1 MLPNYPQTQEKKRGE
16 GVELERT
23 PQNGLLVRMLGDV
36 KGSSGVSVESVSSNT
51 ASSSNAV
58 GCQPQRAPKSHQ
70 HTISQISLSSP
81 ALRLPGDMS
90 VGEAEERLL
99 RCAGVMRTPGT
110 YNRFLTLHRRRR
122 RKPPTRLIDKNHRS
136 LLDDLYHGP
145 TQCVLSHVG
154 NWAFN
159 TFALDSVCG
168 GRPVSVLC
176 VYLMH
181 KYGLTQHYKLDTV
194 TVWKCF
200 SLIEEGYHASNP
212 YHNAVHAA
220 DVTQAMHCY
229 LQEDKIMEHM
239 TPLEILAAIVAAVCH
254 DLDHPGVNQ
263 PFLIA
268 TDNHLAALYRNLSV
282 LENHHWRCAMSCL
295 WESGLLNAWEPDEVT
310 KLQDMIRSLILA
322 TDITRQHEFITR
334 FKWYLEEEDRLDMQ
348 LAECRHFSLQIALKC
363 ADICNPCRPW
373 DISRKWSQK
382 ICDEFYRQGD
392 YERQLSLP
400 VTQTCDRYIMTVA
413 KIQAGFIKFVVTPLF
428 DEWNRWLRTKLS
440 EKMCLNMKGNLQQWE
455 KQLEIEAQELAKE
468 RETSTSLSVKEDEED
483 DDDDAITST
492 SSGDSHQSVLG
503 SLENVSRSL
512 QLGRRHSVPLN
523 LPCMLPRTIIRHESI
538 SSEGS
543 ASGTQQPLVVETLMC
558 GGLSLT
564 SLSTYTSE
572 SHLTTDSLLPD
583 PSITTMTG
591 SSNERTF
598 RPSHNRLVRRMSLPP
613 LYHNRR
619 VGSVSGAGVGTMF
632 SPIMSPAMT
641 PPTNSR
647 VASPTQDPETSASP
661 TSPPS
666 PPSGSKHTTTGCCA
680 VGGEG
685 REGSALN
692 TVGCVGNTH
701 TGDSATTVVETCDRN
716 CSDVADSGS
725 SSHRGCCGYDGGGG
739 MTYGATTTFL
749 QDSQNNPCGLGVY
762 DKIIQKRE
770 LSVQKDISD
779 LERDVSFVGKEASF
793 IQKDFQS
800 GGIRTRNLRGNKA
813 LVRRAS
819 LDSASFNSKRDIL
832 ERLSQDGTKFAHVDK
847 ENLAPIS
854 VSGRAAGMGWKT
866 RAWRS
871 YTIDDEN
878 TVTEPKEK
886 YIKPGMY
893 KLQSSQGQMWARRGS
908 APVLRP
914 DELWGGLRGGNL
926 NAQKPP
932 DQSYLATRRASA
944 PSQQLQHMKLGVGG
958 ILGVTTD
965 VGSTPFKSRTRP
977 MPPRPFNRTNSLSV
991 LEPFIASMTGC
1002 DPVDGDVNYSPL
1014 TSTENLPFLE
1024 SPSALS
1030 RFRARRGSM
1039 PYDLPTTKDKQHDF
1053 ATDMTNLKLLSGCG
1067 GTEGL
1072 SSLVARSVSSSGGG
1086 AWGALPSLQ
1095 SHSHQEFRRGSG
1107 GLELLAGFWRS
1118 HLEASGSLGSQMED
1132 SDTYSSSGVITPGGS
1147 VGHAAVGMPGFH
1159 GPLQTPTPHS
1169 KIPTSQTLP
1178 TRRRGSLPTDFFY
1191 SGDLSVW
1198 EAS

>member
-1 MLPNYPQTQEKKRGE
+1 M
-16 GVELERT
+16 
-23 PQNGLLVRMLGDV
+23 
-36 KGSSGVSVESVSSNT
+36 SSSTN
-51 ASSSNAV
+51 SSSNA
-58 GCQPQRAPKSHQ
+58 GGSQPQRTPKPAHQ
-70 HTISQISLSSP
+70 QTFSRIALNSP
-81 ALRLPGDMS
+81 ALRLPGEMS

-99 RCAGVMRTPGT
+99 RCAGVMRTPGSYT
-110 YNRFLTLHRRRR
+110 RFLTLHRRRR
-122 RKPPTRLIDKNHRS
+122 RKPPTRLLEKANRS

-145 TQCVLSHVG
+145 TQCVLNHVG
-154 NWAFN
+154 DWAFN
-159 TFALDSVCG
+159 TFALDNVCG

-181 KYGLTQHYKLDTV
+181 RYGLTQHFKLDTV
-194 TVWKCF
+194 TIWKCF

-229 LQEDKIMEHM
+229 LQEEKILAHM

-295 WESGLLNAWEPDEVT
+295 WESGILNNMDPAEVT

-322 TDITRQHEFITR
+322 TDITRQNEFISR
-334 FKWYLEEEDRLDMQ
+334 FKWYLDEGKLDMQ

-363 ADICNPCRPW
+363 ADISNPCRPW

-400 VTQTCDRYIMTVA
+400 ITQTCDRYVMTVA
-413 KIQAGFIKFVVTPLF
+413 KIQAGFIKFVVSPLF
-428 DEWNRWLRTKLS
+428 DEWNRWLRTDLS
-440 EKMCLNMKGNLQQWE
+440 ERMCSNMKDNLQQWD
-455 KQLEIEAQELAKE
+455 KQLETEAEDLAKE
-468 RETSTSLSVKEDEED
+468 REASTSMSMKEEEE

-492 SSGDSHQSVLG
+492 SSGDSHRSVLG
-503 SLENVSRSL
+503 SLENVSRSV

-538 SSEGS
+538 SSQGS
-543 ASGTQQPLVVETLMC
+543 ASDAVQPLVVETIMC

-572 SHLTTDSLLPD
+572 TQLTTDSLLPD

-591 SSNERTF
+591 SGNERSF
-598 RPSHNRLVRRMSLPP
+598 RSSHNRLTRRMSLPP
-613 LYHNRR
+613 LYHSRR
-619 VGSVSGAGVGTMF
+619 LGGLYGSGAGTVF
-632 SPIMSPAMT
+632 SPIMSPSVGS
-641 PPTNSR
+641 PSNSR
-647 VASPTQDPETSASP
+647 VASPTENPETLSSPTSAP

-666 PPSGSKHTTTGCCA
+666 GSNHTTTGSNITSANCA
-680 VGGEG
+680 TRGESGGSG
-685 REGSALN
+685 VDN
-692 TVGCVGNTH
+692 TIDCGGNTL
-701 TGDSATTVVETCDRN
+701 TGDSLNTAVESCDKKDN
-716 CSDVADSGS
+716 SDVADKSGS
-725 SSHRGCCGYDGGGG
+725 HLGCVYDGGGIN
-739 MTYGATTTFL
+739 YGATKTFL
-749 QDSQNNPCGLGVY
+749 QDTPNYPFGLSLHN
-762 DKIIQKRE
+762 KSIKKRE
-770 LSVQKDISD
+770 ISLQKDISD
-779 LERDVSFVGKEASF
+779 LEKDVNFVDKEASF
-793 IQKDFQS
+793 IQRDFQS
-800 GGIRTRNLRGNKA
+800 GGIRTRSLRGNKL

-819 LDSASFNSKRDIL
+819 LDSASFNSKKDIL
-832 ERLSQDGTKFAHVDK
+832 ERLSQEGTKLAHIDK

-866 RAWRS
+866 RTWRS
-871 YTIDDEN
+871 YNIDDEN
-878 TVTEPKEK
+878 SVAEPKEK

-893 KLQSSQGQMWARRGS
+893 KLQSQGGMWARRGS

-914 DELWGGLRGGNL
+914 EELWGGLRGGNL

-932 DQSYLATRRASA
+932 DQRYLATRRGSA
-944 PSQQLQHMKLGVGG
+944 PSQQLQHRC
-958 ILGVTTD
+958 D
-965 VGSTPFKSRTRP
+965 
-977 MPPRPFNRTNSLSV
+977 SV
-991 LEPFIASMTGC
+991 E
-1002 DPVDGDVNYSPL
+1002 GDTNYSPL
-1014 TSTENLPFLE
+1014 TSTENLPFLD

-1039 PYDLPTTKDKQHDF
+1039 PYDLPTTPDKQQEF
-1053 ATDMTNLKLLSGCG
+1053 PTDMTNLKLLSGCG
-1067 GTEGL
+1067 AEGL
-1072 SSLVARSVSSSGGG
+1072 SSYVARSVSTSGGG
-1086 AWGALPSLQ
+1086 AWGALTSLQ
-1095 SHSHQEFRRGSG
+1095 SHSQQEFRRGSG

-1118 HLEASGSLGSQMED
+1118 HLEAGGSLGSQMED
-1132 SDTYSSSGVITPGGS
+1132 SDTCSSSGVMTPGGS
-1147 VGHAAVGMPGFH
+1147 MGAAVGIPGFH
-1159 GPLQTPTPHS
+1159 GPLPPTPHS
-1169 KIPTSQTLP
+1169 KIPSAQNLP
-1178 TRRRGSLPTDFFY
+1178 TPFTIQRRGSLPTDIFY